1 MKLIR
6 ISSTHWPC
14 VHPEGCIF
22 IPEFWLHGRLPSN
35 SSVISFLSFLL
46 IPLKLFFILALFY
59 VYLLLEQCGCDMYG
73 CNVPWGEDWR
83 LLLTACFTEA
93 GFFCYFCCRVTRTRP
108 AGPQTS
114 EKSPVPTSNHAVGM
128 LWLETRVTS
137 GFQDSNLSPQACV
150 ANTFLQANLCW
161 WSRFG
166 AYCPVCG
173 GECDSVCGG

>member
-1 MKLIR
+1 MWRRYKWGLTHHSKGTVRGNPACLQEREVEFACVFLCCIPRSIGLHIMKHRVSREINKNFFNALTLRPSWR
-6 ISSTHWPC
+6 IH
-14 VHPEGCIF
+14 F

-73 CNVPWGEDWR
+73 CHVPWGEDWR

-93 GFFCYFCCRVTRTRP
+93 GFFCCFCCWITRTRP

-114 EKSPVPTSNHAVGM
+114 ENV
-128 LWLETRVTS
+128 
-137 GFQDSNLSPQACV
+137 
-150 ANTFLQANLCW
+150 LC
-161 WSRFG
+161 
-166 AYCPVCG
+166 PLLTMP
-173 GECDSVCGG
+173 